1 MHAIYSI
8 IVSMLTN
15 KQKNKKINCQ
25 NLQLEKTM
33 KARIDFLILNYIFLD
48 FLQLLLIKTTPTAI
62 NTVVAKS

>member
-1 MHAIYSI
+1 
-8 IVSMLTN
+8 MLTN

-33 KARIDFLILNYIFLD
+33 KTRIDFLILNYIFLD
-48 FLQLLLIKTTPTAI
+48 FLQLLLIIKTTPTAI